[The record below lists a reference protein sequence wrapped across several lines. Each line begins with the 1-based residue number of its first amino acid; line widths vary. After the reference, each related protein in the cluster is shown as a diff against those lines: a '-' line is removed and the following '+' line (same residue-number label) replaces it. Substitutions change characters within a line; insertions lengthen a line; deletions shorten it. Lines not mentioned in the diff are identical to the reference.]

1 LGGKSLTVPLPDIR
15 LTNLG
20 TGSDGITAAELTKRV
35 LNEVTTA
42 TLQAVQKAVGDLSK
56 VATDT
61 IKDTSKTATDA
72 LNKAKGIGDIF
83 QKK

>member
-1 LGGKSLTVPLPDIR
+1 
-15 LTNLG
+15 
-20 TGSDGITAAELTKRV
+20 
-35 LNEVTTA
+35 
-42 TLQAVQKAVGDLSK
+42 VGDLSK